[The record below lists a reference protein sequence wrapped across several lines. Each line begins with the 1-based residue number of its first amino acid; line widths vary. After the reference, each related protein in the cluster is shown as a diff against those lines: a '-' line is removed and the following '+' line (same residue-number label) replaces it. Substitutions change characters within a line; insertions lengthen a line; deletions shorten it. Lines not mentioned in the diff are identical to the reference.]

1 MTTARQDVI
10 DTLLGQ
16 HQQIKLLFAQ
26 VESATGEHKQELF
39 TELVATL
46 AVHETVEQQLVHPL
60 AERELPDGAQVVPS
74 RLAEEDEA
82 RQALSDLYAQG
93 VADAG
98 FDAAL
103 AVLRDA
109 VAAHAEAEEEL
120 EFLRLR
126 EVTEPAELARMA
138 AVMQSAQLLAPS
150 AAHPDVADGQS
161 QPLQGPPDEVF
172 DRVRELLA
180 RTAGGNEV
188 RS

>member
-26 VESATGEHKQELF
+26 VESATREHKQELF

-46 AVHETVEQQLVHPL
+46 AVHETVEQHLVHPL
-60 AERELPDGAQVVPS
+60 AERDLPDGPKLVPA

-82 RQALSDLYAQG
+82 RQALSDLYARG

-98 FDAAL
+98 FDAQL

-126 EVTEPAELARMA
+126 EVTDPAELARME
-138 AVMQSAQLLAPS
+138 AVVQAAQLLAPS
-150 AAHPDVADGQS
+150 AAHPDVATGES
-161 QPLQGPPDEVF
+161 RPLAGPPDEVF

-180 RTAGGNEV
+180 QSAGGSGV

>member
-10 DTLLGQ
+10 DTLVGQ

-60 AERELPDGAQVVPS
+60 AERELPDGPQVVPS

-82 RQALSDLYAQG
+82 RQVLSDLYARG
-93 VADAG
+93 VADSG
-98 FDAAL
+98 FDVQL
-103 AVLRDA
+103 AELRDA

-120 EFLRLR
+120 EFMRLR
-126 EVTEPAELARMA
+126 EVTDPAELTRMA
-138 AVMQSAQLLAPS
+138 AIVQAAQLLAPS
-150 AAHPDVADGQS
+150 ASPPDVAADRS
-161 QPLQGPPDEVF
+161 RSLQGPPDEVF
-172 DRVRELLA
+172 DRVSELLA
-180 RTAGGNEV
+180 QSAGEDEV